1 MLIHLGLHS
10 LFIKIQEEQ
19 LMIIL
24 KSFDRND
31 FHQLIDWIKDEELLM
46 NWSGSLFSY
55 PLTVESLEWYIDDT
69 NVPQV
74 SDAFIYKAVDT
85 ETGVTVGHIS
95 LGGLSWK
102 NRSARISRVLVG
114 NTDEHRKG
122 ICQEMTK
129 AVLKI
134 GFEELGLHKIS
145 LGVYENNK
153 AALQCYQ
160 KSGFS
165 IEGVSRD
172 ILWFNGGFLSMIE
185 MGILESEWK
194 GLNS

>member
-1 MLIHLGLHS
+1 
-10 LFIKIQEEQ
+10 
-19 LMIIL
+19 MIIL
-24 KSFDRND
+24 EHFERSD
-31 FHQLIDWIKDEELLM
+31 FQQLIDWINNEELLI
-46 NWSGSLFSY
+46 NWSGSLFNF
-55 PLTVESLEWYIDDT
+55 PLTNDSLEWYINDT
-69 NVPQV
+69 NVPME

-85 ETGVTVGHIS
+85 ETGHVVGHIS

-114 NTDEHRKG
+114 NTGEYRKG
-122 ICQEMTK
+122 ICQQMTK

-134 GFEELGLHKIS
+134 GFEELGLHRIS

-153 AALQCYQ
+153 AALNCYL

-172 ILWFNGGFLSMIE
+172 ILWVKDSFLSMIE

-194 GLNS
+194 PSND